1 MRRLQYIGI
10 LSFLFLFSTVGPTIH
25 LVAFTD
31 WDEVLMVDF
40 NEEEKNTSEAEKEN
54 GKKELFNYFLT
65 DILYAPTSD
74 IAFQSKSISSKK
86 MQIALEIILPP
97 PKHTI

>member
-10 LSFLFLFSTVGPTIH
+10 LSFLFMLSTVGPTIH

-31 WDEVLMVDF
+31 WEEVLIIDF

-54 GKKELFNYFLT
+54 GQKELFNYFST
-65 DILYAPTSD
+65 DILHTPTTD
-74 IAFQSKSISSKK
+74 VAFQSKSVSSKK
-86 MQIALEIILPP
+86 MQIALEILLPP
-97 PKHTI
+97 PKGTI